1 MPRKKAGQPALS
13 TKAATVTTAVKP
25 PIDNRQQLISV
36 RGEQIRKGELTVEAF
51 AKELK
56 LTDLQLSF
64 CLEYMKPESMGS
76 HVQAYAKAAGLDLN
90 IKEDA
95 QIARVA
101 GLKLADHVGCM
112 TLINSM
118 LDADGFNMDNAK
130 RQLSFL
136 MLQNSDK
143 KTKLAATK
151 LFCEIT
157 GKLAN
162 HTEIT
167 VKHQYDFNSLSPDK
181 LEKLIEWVEEVEIKS
196 HQQHSPDYNRLI
208 KGDFITDI
216 EVEQEKTEPE
226 NKILKTDLP
235 TLPNPPLEPV
245 SEIENP
251 EETEF
256 ENDDDDPCWP
266 DED

>member
-1 MPRKKAGQPALS
+1 VRAE
-13 TKAATVTTAVKP
+13 
-25 PIDNRQQLISV
+25 QL
-36 RGEQIRKGELTVEAF
+36 RKGELSVVDF

-56 LTDLQLSF
+56 LTDLQLTF

-90 IKEDA
+90 VKEQA
-95 QIARVA
+95 QLARA
-101 GLKLADHVGCM
+101 SGLKLADHVGCM

-118 LDADGFNMDNAK
+118 LDADGYNMDNAK

-167 VKHQYDFNSLSPDK
+167 VKHQYDFNSLAPDK
-181 LEKLIEWVEEVEIKS
+181 LEKLIEMLEEVEIKS
-196 HQQHSPDYNRLI
+196 HQNHSPDFNKLSQE
-208 KGDFITDI
+208 GFITDI
-216 EVEQEKTEPE
+216 EVEPEKPAKE
-226 NKILKTDLP
+226 NEILKVDLP
-235 TLPNPPLEPV
+235 ALPNPLPV
-245 SEIENP
+245 QVDET
-251 EETEF
+251 EETDF
-256 ENDDDDPCWP
+256 QNDDDDDPCWP